1 MGKAGFQVEL
11 CRLSKVYGR
20 HDAAVTAL
28 RSISISVPRG
38 SFAILT
44 GPSGSGKSTCLSIIG
59 GLESPST
66 GEYLFDGVSMTSLNA
81 NDRGV
86 FRRRIG
92 FVFQSFHLLPAL
104 TAIENV
110 ELPLV
115 YRSVPRAE
123 RKRLAAATLDKLG
136 LADRATHL
144 PSQLSGGQQQR
155 VAIARAMVTGPELM
169 IADEP
174 TGNLD
179 SKLAAETLL
188 TLRRLN
194 NELGTTVVMTTHD
207 SALIA
212 PTDQRIELHDGEVVT
227 SASLLA

>member
-1 MGKAGFQVEL
+1 MGNAEFQIEL
-11 CRLSKVYGR
+11 RQLSKIYGR

-28 RSISISVPRG
+28 RSISIAVQRG
-38 SFAILT
+38 TFAMLT

-59 GLESPST
+59 GLERPST
-66 GEYLFDGVSMTSLNA
+66 GEYLFDGVSMTALGAS
-81 NDRGV
+81 DRAV

-92 FVFQSFHLLPAL
+92 FVFQSFHLLPAM

-123 RKRLAAATLDKLG
+123 RKRLAAAALEELG
-136 LADRATHL
+136 IADRATHL

-155 VAIARAMVTGPELM
+155 VAIARAIVASPALM

-179 SKLAAETLL
+179 SQLAAETLL

-194 NELGTTVVMTTHD
+194 RELGMTVVMTTHD
-207 SALIA
+207 SALIR
-212 PTDQRIELHDGEVVT
+212 PTDQRIELHDGVV
-227 SASLLA
+227 LAPAISGL

>member
-1 MGKAGFQVEL
+1 MSKAGFQIEL
-11 CRLSKVYGR
+11 RCLSKVYGR

-28 RSISISVPRG
+28 RSISISVLRG
-38 SFAILT
+38 SFVMLT
-44 GPSGSGKSTCLSIIG
+44 GPSGSGKSTCISIIG

-66 GEYLFDGVSMTSLNA
+66 GEYLFDGVPMTSLNA
-81 NDRGV
+81 NDRAI

-92 FVFQSFHLLPAL
+92 FVFQSFQLLPAM
-104 TAIENV
+104 TALENV

-123 RKRLAAATLDKLG
+123 RKRLAATALENLG
-136 LADRATHL
+136 VADRATHL

-155 VAIARAMVTGPELM
+155 VAIARAMITCPELL

-188 TLRRLN
+188 NLRRLN
-194 NELGTTVVMTTHD
+194 KELGTTVVMTTHD
-207 SALIA
+207 AALIA
-212 PTDQRIELHDGEVVT
+212 PTDQTFELHDGEVVT
-227 SASLLA
+227 SASP